1 MAQSIHVEITVK
13 QMHMHAT
20 YFLQTIQF
28 LKITNSWVSFS
39 AKFSKAIATG
49 NVAGEADLLPVPLEA
64 VAVQVEVEA
73 LEVGVA
79 PPVAEV
85 AVVVVVEAVTRL
97 VQHSKPTNHNSP
109 QRSFSCSPCRR

>member
-28 LKITNSWVSFS
+28 LKITKSWVSFS

-49 NVAGEADLLPVPLEA
+49 NVAGEADLLQVPLEA
-64 VAVQVEVEA
+64 VAVQAEVEVLEVEA
-73 LEVGVA
+73 AL
-79 PPVAEV
+79 PVAEV
-85 AVVVVVEAVTRL
+85 AVVEAEKAAMRL
-97 VQHSKPTNHNSP
+97 VKHSNAD
-109 QRSFSCSPCRR
+109 

>member
-28 LKITNSWVSFS
+28 LKITKSWVSFS

-49 NVAGEADLLPVPLEA
+49 NVAGEADLLQVPLEA

-73 LEVGVA
+73 LEVG
-79 PPVAEV
+79 EV
-85 AVVVVVEAVTRL
+85 AVVEAEEAAMRL
-97 VQHSKPTNHNSP
+97 VQHSNAD
-109 QRSFSCSPCRR
+109 

>member
-13 QMHMHAT
+13 QMPMHAT

-28 LKITNSWVSFS
+28 HKITKSWVSFS

-49 NVAGEADLLPVPLEA
+49 NVAGEADLLQVPLEA